1 MKPSFI
7 LENSIRLDLLFQTHR
22 NHPALTTSNV
32 TRSFGEVKEILG
44 AVLDNLHDAGVR
56 KGHSVAVHGANSELH
71 LYLFLASWLMDFL
84 YIPLD
89 FKAPLSALLSDTPV
103 DFLVADY
110 RTQSNE
116 KYIVLHPGRILI
128 ACHEADVHS
137 PVFSDQGHNT
147 QCPAIPFDQEAGVIF
162 TSGSTAKPRGIV
174 HTVGNYVYSA
184 LGTNEFI
191 GLDASDRWLL
201 SLPLFH
207 VGGVLIWVRTLLA
220 GCACILPESLQN
232 LEISIRQHHPTVLS
246 LVPAQLIRLIENDEM
261 IPILKNMKT
270 IMLGGAPSPGWLID
284 KSLNLGLPVMPTYGC
299 TESCAQITGV
309 AKDSARTAY
318 ATAGRILPYRNIR
331 IDNDGAVR
339 IGGKT
344 LFKRSLHE
352 PDVNPLDSDG
362 FFKTADNGTID
373 EQGNLVICGR
383 VDGIFISGGEN
394 ISPQEIENALLKLD
408 GIITAIVVPVPH
420 REYGLTPW
428 AFVETSASFDE
439 KSILDRLRKKLPGYK
454 LPKRIIHLT
463 PDDRKGKMKYSRED
477 LTHLARRI
485 TEGKPQAHLHYEQ
498 AGPLDAPVI
507 VFLHGF
513 MGKAQSWK
521 IIMDL
526 LAGSFRCIA
535 FDLPGHGS
543 SLFRTNDYLK
553 QLQGM
558 EDTARLILQDL
569 DILGVKR
576 FTLYGYSMG
585 GRIAQHMAMAAPDR
599 VNHLILESAS
609 FGIADLNE
617 RAERLKKD
625 KSLFSGIQT
634 PEKFRT
640 FLNNWYKMP
649 LFQTLPGTAH
659 VQTLIDDKVHHPA
672 AEYQQ
677 ALNILSV
684 GQHDFLAQKLAGC
697 RIPVYY
703 FCGEG
708 DKAYCQT
715 AKQVQK
721 VLPAMTVKIF
731 PNASHNISIQFPKE
745 IARAIYEILI

>member
-7 LENSIRLDLLFQTHR
+7 AENSIRLDLLFQTHR
-22 NHPALTTSNV
+22 NQTALIASNV
-32 TRSFGEVKEILG
+32 TRSFGEVEGILC
-44 AVLDNLHDAGVR
+44 AVLANLHDAGVR
-56 KGHSVAVHGANSELH
+56 KGHSVAVHGENGELH

-89 FKAPLSALLSDTPV
+89 FKAPLSTLLSDMPV

-116 KYIVLHPGRILI
+116 KYMVLHPGRILI

-137 PVFSDQGHNT
+137 PVFSDQGHNN
-147 QCPAIPFDQEAGVIF
+147 QCPAIPFDQEAGAIF
-162 TSGSTAKPRGIV
+162 TSGSTGKPRGIV
-174 HTVGNYVYSA
+174 HTIGNYVYSA

-191 GLDASDRWLL
+191 GLDPSDRWLL

-207 VGGVLIWVRTLLA
+207 VGGALIWVRTLLA

-284 KSLNLGLPVMPTYGC
+284 KSLNLELPVMPTYGC

-309 AKDSARTAY
+309 AKDSARAAY
-318 ATAGRILPYRNIR
+318 ATAGRLLPYRNIR

-344 LFKRSLHE
+344 LFKRYFHE
-352 PDVNPLDSDG
+352 PDASHLDSEG
-362 FFKTADNGTID
+362 FFKTADSGTID
-373 EQGNLVICGR
+373 EQGNLVIFGR
-383 VDGIFISGGEN
+383 KDGIFISGGEN
-394 ISPQEIENALLKLD
+394 ISPQEIENALLTLE
-408 GIITAIVVPVPH
+408 GILTAIVVPVPH

-463 PDDRKGKMKYSRED
+463 PDDRKGKMKYSREE

-485 TEGKPQAHLHYEQ
+485 SEGKPQTHLHYQQ
-498 AGPLDAPVI
+498 AGPPEAPVI

-513 MGKAQSWK
+513 MGKSQSWK

-526 LAGSFRCIA
+526 LAGFFRCIA

-543 SLFRTNDYLK
+543 SLFGTNDCLK
-553 QLQGM
+553 QLRGM

-585 GRIAQHMAMAAPDR
+585 GRIAQHMAIAAPDR

-609 FGIADLNE
+609 LGIADPQE
-617 RAERLKKD
+617 KAQRLKKD
-625 KSLFSGIQT
+625 QSLLTDIKT
-634 PEKFRT
+634 PADFRA
-640 FLNNWYKMP
+640 FLDKWYKMP
-649 LFQTLPGTAH
+649 LFRTLPGTAAL
-659 VQTLIDDKVHHPA
+659 QSLIEDKINHPA
-672 AEYQQ
+672 EEFQQ
-677 ALNILSV
+677 ALNLLSV
-684 GQHDFLAQKLAGC
+684 GAHNFLADKLATC
-697 RIPVYY
+697 RIPVHY
-703 FCGEG
+703 FCGEK
-708 DKAYCQT
+708 DETYRQA
-715 AKQVQK
+715 ALPIRSH
-721 VLPAMTVKIF
+721 LPAITVKIF
-731 PNASHNISIQFPKE
+731 QNASHNISIQYPQE
-745 IARAIYEILI
+745 IARAIFEILI